1 MKKARKKRQLSTQC
15 LVSQLR
21 GRIIFDRHDLRGLAI
36 VEHVIFRAEDL
47 GLAYFTCRAADIP
60 KAYIRADQTT
70 IFGKYLATN
79 DVANF
84 GEADEFVR
92 DQHVI
97 TSDCQLTGYRVID
110 TLGHHLGKVNDV
122 SVSMAHLQVSRLHV
136 RPPLLRSWKST
147 NLVIARSAVV
157 EVLPESRTIT
167 VQGPEKTHTQLSTE
181 PSLA

>member
-1 MKKARKKRQLSTQC
+1 MKKARKKRQLGTQC
-15 LVSQLR
+15 LASQLG

-36 VEHVIFRAEDL
+36 VEHMVFRAEDL
-47 GLAYFTCRAADIP
+47 GLAYFVCRAADIS
-60 KAYIRADQTT
+60 KAYIRADQTSV
-70 IFGKYLATN
+70 FGKYLATN

-97 TSDCQLTGYRVID
+97 NDDCRLMGYRVVD
-110 TLGHHLGKVNDV
+110 TRGHHLGKVNDV
-122 SVSMAHLQVSRLHV
+122 SVSMVHLQVSRLHV
-136 RPPLLRSWKST
+136 RPPLLRSLHST

-157 EVLPESRTIT
+157 EVRPEKKTVT
-167 VQGPEKTHTQLSTE
+167 VQGPEKTNAQLSTE

>member
-15 LVSQLR
+15 LASQLR

-36 VEHVIFRAEDL
+36 IEDVIFRAEDL
-47 GLAYFTCRAADIP
+47 SLAYFVCRSADIP

-70 IFGKYLATN
+70 IFSKYLATN

-97 TSDCQLTGYRVID
+97 VSNCRLAGYRVID
-110 TLGHHLGKVNDV
+110 TRGLHLGKVDDT
-122 SVSMAHLQVSRLHV
+122 SISMAHLQVSRLHI
-136 RPPLLRSWKST
+136 RPPLLRSWNST

-157 EVLPESRTIT
+157 EVLPESRTIR
-167 VQGPEKTHTQLSTE
+167 VQGPEKPHTQLSTE